1 MKGQSDHDLLLSL
14 KSGLLQMASIKTLTR
29 KLNRDQM
36 RLLTTYLLPNLQE
49 ETIHNFTKAEMA
61 EILWDWVSNI
71 SNI

>member
-1 MKGQSDHDLLLSL
+1 
-14 KSGLLQMASIKTLTR
+14 MASIKTLTR